1 MFLLF
6 YFRPD
11 SYPYKTMH
19 KVIHR
24 YYCRTI
30 DRINESFGEMR
41 ENSGFQACLWHPLP
55 II

>member
-1 MFLLF
+1 MINKLKLFFLLF

-30 DRINESFGEMR
+30 DRINESF
-41 ENSGFQACLWHPLP
+41 W
-55 II
+55 